1 MKELTIPASE
11 ASRFWNIFTKV
22 FKNKNTNVAFH
33 NHFAIFTVES
43 RFGLLSYSTKYEGPE
58 HDGCFCFYC
67 LYRGYIEEIKND
79 IIFRIREYPT
89 EEFSYYSYGDQH
101 TESLYSSSPITFPD
115 IQDDGAELPADTP
128 KLIRRMLKIKRGA
141 SRSQDNNIHFI
152 AGSDYERIAFKC
164 GRSTVYIKTPLI
176 KPEARYTNADINVTK
191 LLPGG
196 GVVSILNDEDSTKL
210 CYQVGGWLYI
220 CNTSGLPIQFP
231 FLPAPS
237 PGLPK
242 ITFDRTDIKA
252 MLAPCAGWGVRK
264 WQYYDPWCI
273 IRTSS
278 NKITASFRHDYSD
291 PLPDVVLNKTK
302 WAQNGFVPEFCMR
315 LRDLRNAFS
324 AGFKE
329 FSVDMMMITSYAKGM
344 YFTYNVRQ

>member
-1 MKELTIPASE
+1 
-11 ASRFWNIFTKV
+11 
-22 FKNKNTNVAFH
+22 
-33 NHFAIFTVES
+33 
-43 RFGLLSYSTKYEGPE
+43 
-58 HDGCFCFYC
+58 
-67 LYRGYIEEIKND
+67 
-79 IIFRIREYPT
+79 
-89 EEFSYYSYGDQH
+89 
-101 TESLYSSSPITFPD
+101 
-115 IQDDGAELPADTP
+115 
-128 KLIRRMLKIKRGA
+128 MLKIKRGA

-176 KPEARYTNADINVTK
+176 KPEARYANADINVMK

-220 CNTSGLPIQFP
+220 CNTSGLPIKLF
-231 FLPAPS
+231 S
-237 PGLPK
+237 PPTSLSNLPK

-252 MLAPCAGWGVRK
+252 MLAPCAGWSVSK
-264 WQYYDPWCI
+264 WRYINPWCI
-273 IRTSS
+273 IMTSS

-302 WAQNGFVPEFCMR
+302 WEQNGFVPKFRMR
-315 LRDLRNAFS
+315 LKDLRNAFS

-329 FSVDMMMITSYAKGM
+329 FSVDMTTITSYAKGM